1 MVVDKYHFLMLIASR
16 IKLQTFSRCFKADGI
31 LLIINKTDSADN
43 KTDATN

>member
-16 IKLQTFSRCFKADGI
+16 IKLQTFSLKADGM